1 MIKSH
6 RIKQIKNIKTNMV
19 LLRCHPLVLQMFT
32 NSAMFERDLISA
44 ERFSRLIYSIKKTT
58 INSQLIEHYVLR
70 DL

>member
-1 MIKSH
+1 
-6 RIKQIKNIKTNMV
+6 MV

-44 ERFSRLIYSIKKTT
+44 ERFSRLIYSNKKTT
-58 INSQLIEHYVLR
+58 INSQLIEHYILR